1 MDDSISKLRQKALSL
16 PALPGV
22 YLFSDKDGTVIYVG
36 KAKALKNRVTQY
48 FHENNPSLKA
58 RVMVENARS
67 LDYIVTSDEFEA
79 LILECSLIK
88 RHKPKYNILLKDDK
102 GYPFI
107 RLDPRE
113 EYPTFQIVP
122 KKADDGALYFGPYGG
137 RNVAHDV
144 IDCICSALALP
155 VCSRVFPRDIGKER
169 PCLHYQTKKCYGPC
183 RQEEDPAK
191 YKELISQAILYLE
204 GKYDDLVSEL
214 TRKMEE
220 AAEALEFER
229 AAFLRDRIS
238 NVSRLRER
246 QKIITGSK
254 GLVDAVGYFVGETK
268 IAIAVLSIQNGTVAG
283 SDVRTLKLSSK
294 AEAPEIIEAFLKQY
308 YPGSGRIPDR
318 ILTAHRFGDAE
329 LLQKLLCDESGK
341 KVELICPRRGVNYS
355 LLRMAEENARQEVL
369 RTTSSEELS
378 SFAVSELTRLT
389 GSSSPLLRIEAFDIS
404 NTGGSDI
411 VAAMAVFENGRPD
424 KASYRKYAIR
434 GKTSQDDYFAMAEVL
449 TRRYGKAAEK
459 AEKLPDLI
467 LIDGG
472 AGHVDTAKRV
482 FSELGVEPFFL
493 GMVKD
498 DRHRTRALVTP
509 DGQEIGLNASPAAFS
524 LVAAVQEEAHR
535 FAVTYHRQKRSK
547 SAVGSELDS
556 IPGIGKARRAAL
568 IKRFKS
574 LKAVRAASVAE
585 LAEVIPS
592 NAAAAVHAYFHD
604 GEADGQN
611 PSNGEKPCE

>member
-1 MDDSISKLRQKALSL
+1 MDDFISKLREKALSL
-16 PALPGV
+16 PTLPGV
-22 YLFSDKDGTVIYVG
+22 YLFSDRDGVVIYVG
-36 KAKALKNRVTQY
+36 KAKALKNRVSQY
-48 FHENNPSLKA
+48 FHVNNPSLKA
-58 RVMVENARS
+58 HVMVENARS

-122 KKADDGALYFGPYGG
+122 KKAGDGALYFGPYGG

-155 VCSRVFPRDIGKER
+155 VCSRVFPRDIGRER

-183 RQEEDPAK
+183 RAEEDPAK
-191 YKELISQAILYLE
+191 YKELISQAVLYLE

-214 TRKMEE
+214 TRKMDE

-229 AAFLRDRIS
+229 AAFLRDRIA
-238 NVSRLRER
+238 NVSRLREK

-254 GLVDAVGYFVGETK
+254 GQVDAVGYFVGETK
-268 IAIAVLSIQNGTVAG
+268 IAIAVLRIQNGTVAG
-283 SDVRTLKLSSK
+283 SDVSTLKLSSK
-294 AEAPEIIEAFLKQY
+294 TEAPEIIAAFLKQY
-308 YPGSGRIPDR
+308 YPGSDRIPDR
-318 ILTAHRFGDAE
+318 ILTAHRFDDAE

-341 KVELICPRRGVNYS
+341 KVEIICPKRGINYS
-355 LLRMAEENARQEVL
+355 LLHMAEENARQEVL
-369 RTTSSEELS
+369 RTTSSEELL

-389 GSSSPLLRIEAFDIS
+389 GSAAPLLRIEAFDIS
-404 NTGGSDI
+404 NTGNADI
-411 VAAMAVFENGRPD
+411 VASMVVFDNGRPD
-424 KASYRKYAIR
+424 KSSYRKYAIR

-449 TRRYGKAAEK
+449 TRRYGKSVEK
-459 AEKLPDLI
+459 AEKLPDLV

-472 AGHVDTAKRV
+472 EGHVDTAKRV
-482 FSELGVEPFFL
+482 FSELGIAPFFL

-509 DGQEIGLNASPAAFS
+509 SGEEIGLNTSPAAFS

-535 FAVTYHRQKRSK
+535 FAITYHRQKRSK
-547 SAVGSELDS
+547 SAVGSELDA
-556 IPGIGKARRAAL
+556 IAGIGKTRRTAL
-568 IKRFKS
+568 IKHFKS
-574 LKAVRAASVAE
+574 LKAVKAASVEA
-585 LAEVIPS
+585 LTEVIPS
-592 NAAAAVHAYFHD
+592 NAASAVYAYFH
-604 GEADGQN
+604 GEETGEPN
-611 PSNGEKPCE
+611 PSNGEKTCE